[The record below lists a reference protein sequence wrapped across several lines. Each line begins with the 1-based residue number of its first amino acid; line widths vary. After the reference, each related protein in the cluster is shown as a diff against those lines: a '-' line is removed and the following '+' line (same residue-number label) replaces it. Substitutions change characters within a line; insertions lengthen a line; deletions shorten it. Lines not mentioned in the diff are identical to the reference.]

1 MEDVKLTKEMLVEK
15 LSKTDATLNSVLAE
29 LKELKANSGVNA
41 QNDERLK
48 KAVTDVFE
56 ANRPKV
62 VRYAAPVLDANGI
75 PMKTDKGIERTE
87 YGKQFNGL
95 GDFLRAV
102 LYKDS
107 RVKAGFQFEKIAH
120 AGQNE
125 DTAAQGGY
133 TVPVEYGTE
142 IINIIN
148 DYSIARQICT
158 VNTMNSH
165 TRRLPRQLT
174 NPDVYFVGEKTDK
187 TMDKATFEAV
197 TQTAKKLAV
206 IVTFTDELLA
216 DNICNIDSWIAQ
228 IVAEQ
233 MALHEDNET
242 FSGDGT
248 NFTGVRHATGVNNDA
263 MDAATLTYTD
273 IVNMIAAVPTSVA
286 FTRDMNKIRG
296 CVFVTNQAGF
306 AIIFSMKDGMNRPL
320 YDFTTNS
327 LMGYPL
333 FVTNQ
338 IDTEG
343 GKNVLLFGDFKKG
356 VWISDARIGKNRVAG
371 LEVLMSREASKPDS
385 DESAFVQDETWA
397 RFVKRFSID
406 VVQPDALAYMDIA

>member
-1 MEDVKLTKEMLVEK
+1 
-15 LSKTDATLNSVLAE
+15 
-29 LKELKANSGVNA
+29 
-41 QNDERLK
+41 
-48 KAVTDVFE
+48 
-56 ANRPKV
+56 
-62 VRYAAPVLDANGI
+62 
-75 PMKTDKGIERTE
+75 
-87 YGKQFNGL
+87 
-95 GDFLRAV
+95 
-102 LYKDS
+102 
-107 RVKAGFQFEKIAH
+107 
-120 AGQNE
+120 
-125 DTAAQGGY
+125 
-133 TVPVEYGTE
+133 
-142 IINIIN
+142 
-148 DYSIARQICT
+148 
-158 VNTMNSH
+158 
-165 TRRLPRQLT
+165 
-174 NPDVYFVGEKTDK
+174 
-187 TMDKATFEAV
+187 MDKATFEAV